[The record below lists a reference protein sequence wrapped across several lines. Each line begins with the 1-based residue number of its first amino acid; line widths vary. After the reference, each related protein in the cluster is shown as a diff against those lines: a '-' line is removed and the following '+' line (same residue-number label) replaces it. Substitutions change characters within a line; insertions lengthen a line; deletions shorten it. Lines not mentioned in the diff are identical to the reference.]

1 MTTYS
6 LNFFLKKSKGSK
18 QNTLIYARITVN
30 GKRSEFSTG
39 ISVPPENWNSAK
51 GKINGSSALAKS
63 ANTTLDNLRLA
74 THNAYNSLLTKET
87 VITSETIRNQ
97 LLGVEERR
105 ITIIEVFQDH
115 NDKMKRLIGK
125 SFSKGTWKRYNT
137 SLNHTLKFMQWKY
150 NVSDMPVENINPDFI
165 NSYDFWLRTVRN
177 CDNNSTVKYIK
188 NFQKIINICIANEWI
203 SKNPFINYKSKIE
216 SVTPHF
222 LTREQLTSV
231 ANKEFRSER
240 LSIIRDLFL
249 FSCYTG
255 LAYIDLKN
263 LTKENFSVGM
273 DGALWLKTQRE
284 KTKVAVS
291 IPMLEIPLQILKKY
305 ENHLKC
311 INTSMVLPVPSNQKM
326 NEYLK
331 EISALCDLDFDLTFH
346 TARHTF
352 ATTVTLSNGVPLETV
367 SKMLGHTNIR
377 MTQHYAKV
385 LDNKIGTDMQMLRE
399 KLSQSKNTAKKLG

>member
-39 ISVPPENWNSAK
+39 INVSPDNWNSSK
-51 GKINGSSALAKS
+51 GKINGNSALAKS
-63 ANTTLDNLRLA
+63 ANITLDNLRVA
-74 THNAYNSLLTKET
+74 THNAYNNLLTKES
-87 VITSETIRNQ
+87 VITSEAIRNQ
-97 LLGVEERR
+97 LLGVEERK
-105 ITIIEVFQDH
+105 ITVVEVFQDH
-115 NDKMKRLIGK
+115 NDKMKSLIGK

-137 SLNHTLKFMQWKY
+137 SLNHTIKFMQWKY
-150 NVSDMPVENINPDFI
+150 NVSDMPVDSINPDFI

-203 SKNPFINYKSKIE
+203 SKNPFLNYKSKIE
-216 SVTPHF
+216 AVTPHF
-222 LTREQLTSV
+222 LTSEQLSAVHSKT
-231 ANKEFRSER
+231 FRSER
-240 LSIIRDLFL
+240 LSIIRDLFI